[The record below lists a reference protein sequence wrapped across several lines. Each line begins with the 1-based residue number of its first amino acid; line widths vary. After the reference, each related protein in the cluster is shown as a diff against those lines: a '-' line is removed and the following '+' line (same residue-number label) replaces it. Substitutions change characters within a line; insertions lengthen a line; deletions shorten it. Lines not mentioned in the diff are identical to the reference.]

1 MIFECRAGFL
11 HRVLMELCT
20 FESNEKTAVHRMQ
33 DGNHKINLCR
43 PLEKE
48 KGFCICCQ
56 FCCNLALALLL
67 CFAFSYAIIGRLES
81 ESC

>member
-1 MIFECRAGFL
+1 
-11 HRVLMELCT
+11 MELCT
-20 FESNEKTAVHRMQ
+20 FESNAKTAVHRMP

-43 PLEKE
+43 PLGKE

-56 FCCNLALALLL
+56 FCCNLAVALLL
-67 CFAFSYAIIGRLES
+67 CFAFSCAIIGRMES